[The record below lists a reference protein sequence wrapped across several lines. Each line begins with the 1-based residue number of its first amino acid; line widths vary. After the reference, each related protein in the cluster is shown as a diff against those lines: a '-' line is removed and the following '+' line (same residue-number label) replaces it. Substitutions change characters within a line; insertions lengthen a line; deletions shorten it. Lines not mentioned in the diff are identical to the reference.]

1 MNPNEYYNKVKSGIK
16 AIVHVAVP
24 LIVMMFLF
32 VLLVVSLGSCSPKV
46 VTVPVEKV
54 RIDTLKETKWQKDSV
69 WLHDSVYVHA
79 KGDTVLIEKWH
90 TRWADRLLID
100 TIYQHRVDSVPVPY
114 PVEKEVPA
122 ELSWWQK
129 LRMRMGE
136 MMLMLMIAALLYGVY
151 RIKKKV
157 IL

>member
-1 MNPNEYYNKVKSGIK
+1 MNPNEYYRKVKSGVK
-16 AIVHVAVP
+16 AIVHIAVP
-24 LIVMMFLF
+24 LVVFLFLF
-32 VLLVVSLGSCSPKV
+32 VLLCVSLGSCSPKV
-46 VTVPVEKV
+46 ITVPVEKV

-79 KGDTVLIEKWH
+79 KGDTILIEKWH

-136 MMLMLMIAALLYGVY
+136 MMLILLIAALLYGVY

>member
-1 MNPNEYYNKVKSGIK
+1 MNPNEYYNKVKSGVM
-16 AIVHVAVP
+16 AIVHVAIP
-24 LIVMMFLF
+24 LVVFLFLF
-32 VLLVVSLGSCSPKV
+32 VLLCVSLGSCSPKV
-46 VTVPVEKV
+46 ITVPVEKV

-100 TIYQHRVDSVPVPY
+100 TIYQHRVDSVPIPY

-136 MMLMLMIAALLYGVY
+136 MMLMLLIAILLYGVY

>member
-1 MNPNEYYNKVKSGIK
+1 MNKNEFYHNVKSNCIELFYSL
-16 AIVHVAVP
+16 ATIVVIA
-24 LIVMMFLF
+24 FLF
-32 VLLVVSLGSCSPKV
+32 VLLCISLGSCSPKV

-100 TIYQHRVDSVPVPY
+100 TIYQHRVDSVPMPY

-136 MMLMLMIAALLYGVY
+136 MMLMLLIAALLYGVY